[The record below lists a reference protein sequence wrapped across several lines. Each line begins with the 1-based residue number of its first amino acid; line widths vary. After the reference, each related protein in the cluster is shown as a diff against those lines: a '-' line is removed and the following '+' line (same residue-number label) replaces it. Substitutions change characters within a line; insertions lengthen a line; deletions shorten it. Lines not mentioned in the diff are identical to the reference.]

1 MLLPAARAN
10 EPEILPLWSDSD
22 LGITADTPS
31 ATEHDRGPNNRS
43 LTNIQRPTLTVYHP
57 DPSTNHGAALVVCPG
72 GGYGGLAVD
81 KEGHDVAKWFSK
93 LGGTAGVLS
102 YRLGG
107 GPHQHP
113 VPRNDA
119 RQAVALMRQHAGE
132 WNVSPDRVGIVG
144 FSAGG
149 HLASTIATDPQTG
162 VNFAALIYPVISMR
176 DGVTHGGSKKNL
188 LGPKPNADVIA
199 EMSRDEQVSTETC
212 PTFLV
217 HAGDDRAV
225 IVENSL
231 RFYRAC
237 IDHDVP
243 VEMHLFPNGGHG
255 FGMYRGDRPV
265 DHWPDLMQAWMI
277 QQGFLKR
284 Q

>member
-1 MLLPAARAN
+1 MLPPAVHAN
-10 EPEILPLWSDSD
+10 EPETLPLWSDSD
-22 LGITADTPS
+22 LGITAETPS

-43 LTNIQRPTLTVYHP
+43 LTHIQRPTLTVYHP
-57 DPSTNHGAALVVCPG
+57 DRQTNHGAALVVCPG

-81 KEGHDVAKWFSK
+81 KEGHDVAKWFAK

-102 YRLGG
+102 YRVGG

-113 VPRNDA
+113 VPMNDA
-119 RQAVALMRQHAGE
+119 RQAVALMRQNASD
-132 WNVSPDRVGIVG
+132 WNVSPDRVGIIG

-149 HLASTIATDPQTG
+149 HLASTIATDPETG

-176 DGVTHGGSKKNL
+176 EGVTHGGSKKNL
-188 LGPKPNADVIA
+188 LGPEPEATLVA
-199 EMSRDEQVSTETC
+199 EMSRDEQVSPKTC

-217 HAGDDRAV
+217 HAGDDHAV
-225 IVENSL
+225 VVENSL

-237 IDHDVP
+237 IDHQVP

-265 DHWPDLMQAWMI
+265 DHWPDLMEAWMAE
-277 QQGFLKR
+277 QGLLKS